1 MYSVLPSFLQS
12 NKVFCDLL
20 EVTRFKTIRS
30 NMKLLTIL
38 TIVELILVG
47 GVDATPA
54 APPQPGLKIDESNR
68 KQLDELVHQLEILN
82 AQNSKLENDFT
93 EDYNLILRDLD
104 YEDLSARSDLPIL
117 DTVFRLVNSS
127 GVAILA
133 TDFLLTREP
142 LLDTAID
149 TLIRAIDEQWVN
161 ITTIFI
167 ALDQSGLLLDTL
179 MHSIKDPDVLPG
191 LLRITKEVINQS
203 GFRIFNVRE
212 TKDLADQSPEDSTSI
227 DVFKRENSLLV
238 LLFTSLKDSG
248 LVVSLTNHI
257 LTTPELA
264 PGAAHFVWRTLK
276 LRPLTLY
283 KIFDALKRSN
293 LIWNLLREII
303 NVPAILSNFSTIITQ
318 TISLKLNLQ

>member
-38 TIVELILVG
+38 TFVELILVG
-47 GVDATPA
+47 GVHATPA

-238 LLFTSLKDSG
+238 LLF
-248 LVVSLTNHI
+248 
-257 LTTPELA
+257 
-264 PGAAHFVWRTLK
+264 
-276 LRPLTLY
+276 
-283 KIFDALKRSN
+283 FD
-293 LIWNLLREII
+293 
-303 NVPAILSNFSTIITQ
+303 
-318 TISLKLNLQ
+318 

>member
-1 MYSVLPSFLQS
+1 
-12 NKVFCDLL
+12 
-20 EVTRFKTIRS
+20 
-30 NMKLLTIL
+30 MKLLTIL

-227 DVFKRENSLLV
+227 DVFKGRIPCWCYYSHL
-238 LLFTSLKDSG
+238 
-248 LVVSLTNHI
+248 
-257 LTTPELA
+257 
-264 PGAAHFVWRTLK
+264 
-276 LRPLTLY
+276 
-283 KIFDALKRSN
+283 
-293 LIWNLLREII
+293 
-303 NVPAILSNFSTIITQ
+303 
-318 TISLKLNLQ
+318 